1 MVRGLAVCAR
11 SGVTAGQEQGRAL
24 DNSISMPQPV
34 AGSSRPS
41 ASAPAE
47 QRPQGVLGGRRVSEP
62 PPEARPRRLRLSERA
77 GGIASAVGAH
87 RGLHSSKAIAV
98 APISPIS
105 RIFPIAPI
113 APTAATRMRPEL
125 LGGAARPPRPAEQ
138 ALGFVTSYRRL
149 RNAMNQYRK
158 HPDPKIYADFN
169 CAVGGLSKRVLRV
182 FTNSG
187 GDTATLPRTI
197 GELTKTHLAYKE
209 LQEMARRAE
218 NDGDRERAWS
228 IRQQLNDIDRR
239 AAEKVQTLHSKFGPP
254 ALSPTQTPQP
264 AQAADAP
271 PWDWCMT
278 HRRLVDIKRY
288 FQQAG
293 RFDDADHVQRC
304 VRRIERQVATR
315 FGKLGN
321 ETERLRPQRA
331 TGQPS
336 RPEQMYR
343 ILEKKA
349 LRTPAASPDTAAV
362 GLRWD
367 LEAINKKANKELRLL
382 ASKYGPLEVLAARA
396 GLTGQQA
403 PMIVGPTATMA
414 TGQVTAAP
422 PLQPVDP
429 VPAPGSVSVP
439 PPSALPRPETGA
451 SLPAVTELLS
461 QPPGPSSRVMPSR
474 APRSPTA
481 PAREVAP
488 AQRKAIVERFRSG
501 EALLHAGFTLG
512 NGAADALGWAAARES
527 AVLDD
532 LHRLHTSAAE
542 DPRAAAALADI
553 DWGRIEAL
561 TDMMDLPSLSP

>member
-1 MVRGLAVCAR
+1 
-11 SGVTAGQEQGRAL
+11 
-24 DNSISMPQPV
+24 
-34 AGSSRPS
+34 
-41 ASAPAE
+41 
-47 QRPQGVLGGRRVSEP
+47 
-62 PPEARPRRLRLSERA
+62 
-77 GGIASAVGAH
+77 
-87 RGLHSSKAIAV
+87 
-98 APISPIS
+98 
-105 RIFPIAPI
+105 
-113 APTAATRMRPEL
+113 
-125 LGGAARPPRPAEQ
+125 
-138 ALGFVTSYRRL
+138 
-149 RNAMNQYRK
+149 
-158 HPDPKIYADFN
+158 
-169 CAVGGLSKRVLRV
+169 
-182 FTNSG
+182 
-187 GDTATLPRTI
+187 
-197 GELTKTHLAYKE
+197 
-209 LQEMARRAE
+209 
-218 NDGDRERAWS
+218 
-228 IRQQLNDIDRR
+228 
-239 AAEKVQTLHSKFGPP
+239 
-254 ALSPTQTPQP
+254 
-264 AQAADAP
+264 
-271 PWDWCMT
+271 MT

-304 VRRIERQVATR
+304 VRRIERQVANR
-315 FGKLGN
+315 FGKFGN
-321 ETERLRPQRA
+321 ETERLRPPRA
-331 TGQPS
+331 IGQPS

-349 LRTPAASPDTAAV
+349 RRTPAASPDTAAV

-403 PMIVGPTATMA
+403 PMTVGPTATMA

-542 DPRAAAALADI
+542 DPGAAAGPGRHRLEQDRGADGHDGSPVPVSVTSRQPPVQGDGGGTSSVPMSASIPPRSMPASAAATAGSTRAEPCCAGGTSRTGALGERG
-553 DWGRIEAL
+553 DWVGMTRKLGPGGSE
-561 TDMMDLPSLSP
+561 